1 MRAPASAHHGRDCS
15 AVVGCERSIQIAA
28 RAHLVLACQAGTGTV
43 LSSWRSRSATR
54 RCSACSAAVASPAQ
68 PALMASISAPTPTG
82 GSREGSDPLAE
93 SLRSGHPQSSKQKVW
108 GRWITVCRA
117 DCALP
122 ASQHSFV
129 TCGAPTLLKSIPPCG
144 NTRARSQQWA
154 RAAPS
159 REHTLT
165 RHARTAWGAALAS
178 PRTRLRG

>member
-129 TCGAPTLLKSIPPCG
+129 TCGAPTSQVHTTLWQYQGPQSTVGACSTKQGAHADAS
-144 NTRARSQQWA
+144 RA
-154 RAAPS
+154 
-159 REHTLT
+159 HCLGG
-165 RHARTAWGAALAS
+165 GA
-178 PRTRLRG
+178 G